1 MATRASCEEDR
12 RFPPRLLEPWVHEY
26 STTRPE
32 FMSCTLKRSP
42 ELSDSQALGDVNPVM
57 ERNGVTMDVVGAVQP
72 RAQVMT
78 DRC

>member
-1 MATRASCEEDR
+1 MN
-12 RFPPRLLEPWVHEY
+12 
-26 STTRPE
+26 
-32 FMSCTLKRSP
+32 CTLKRSP
-42 ELSDSQALGDVNPVM
+42 EVSDSQALGDVNPVM